1 MGTPGG
7 RRDPCGGEPK
17 DDRNGPVYM
26 NWMLHRTIPLL
37 AALALLP
44 TVPASAEEP
53 QASPPS
59 KQAAPDRTGDRSPRT
74 PAPRSAPGSDEN
86 ESEKAKPLPP
96 AKKKGGPP
104 PAPSAEA
111 KAETAPAKPAA
122 EGEKPC
128 VPVKPCSID

>member
-7 RRDPCGGEPK
+7 RREPCGAEPK

-26 NWMLHRTIPLL
+26 NRMLHRTIPLL

-44 TVPASAEEP
+44 VVPASAEEP
-53 QASPPS
+53 QTSPPS
-59 KQAAPDRTGDRSPRT
+59 KQAAPDRAGDRSPRT
-74 PAPRSAPGSDEN
+74 PAPRSAPGEDED
-86 ESEKAKPLPP
+86 EKAKPPPP
-96 AKKKGGPP
+96 AKKKGGPS

-128 VPVKPCSID
+128 EPVKPCSID